1 MTIIE
6 TGELRNIRYK
16 VKLTNEDKIS
26 ALTGLL
32 VLVILFIIGLKI
44 GRL

>member
-1 MTIIE
+1 M
-6 TGELRNIRYK
+6 
-16 VKLTNEDKIS
+16 KLTTEEKIS

-44 GRL
+44 GRLL